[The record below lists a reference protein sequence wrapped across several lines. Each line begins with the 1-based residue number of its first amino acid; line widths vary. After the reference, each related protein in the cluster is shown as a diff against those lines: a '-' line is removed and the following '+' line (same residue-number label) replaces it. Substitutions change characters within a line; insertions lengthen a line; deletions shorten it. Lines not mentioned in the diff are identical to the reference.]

1 MEHSADVDLSVKQFF
16 DIDAW
21 GRMSDFEKRCYSN
34 KKRNYEFFLKI
45 GLNPQK
51 PEFMKSLR
59 NSSNNCNLQA
69 LDDSKLGEKQV
80 SKSSRKNSSEKNL
93 KVDDDIQLTVSKTN
107 NFSFGSCQ
115 AGSGIFSNTPGK
127 DDKISIRNSD
137 HCSVFRSELI
147 AISGTLDHALISNND
162 IFWILTD
169 SRSFIQL
176 LKNLPKIMDSTG
188 LDILSNLAR
197 LGQRK

>member
-115 AGSGIFSNTPGK
+115 AGREFFQNLRLRTK
-127 DDKISIRNSD
+127 K
-137 HCSVFRSELI
+137 HM
-147 AISGTLDHALISNND
+147 
-162 IFWILTD
+162 
-169 SRSFIQL
+169 
-176 LKNLPKIMDSTG
+176 KNLE
-188 LDILSNLAR
+188 ILHELLETFLRDDEN
-197 LGQRK
+197 QNCE